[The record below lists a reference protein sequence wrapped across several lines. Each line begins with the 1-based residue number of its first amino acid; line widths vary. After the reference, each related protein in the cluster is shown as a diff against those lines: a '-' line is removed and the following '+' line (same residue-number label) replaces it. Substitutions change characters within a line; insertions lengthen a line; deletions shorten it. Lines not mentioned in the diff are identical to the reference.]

1 MTTKRKRKK
10 TVRKFTFSMRKKMMV
25 LFSVL
30 IACLCALI
38 IRLMYINYS
47 DGEKYEKKVLS
58 MQSYDSKTIP
68 FQRGSIIDRQGNIM
82 ATSVAVYNVIVD
94 CTVLTSKEEYI
105 EPTIE
110 TLLQCFPEIDET
122 KLRKHIEEK
131 KTDPY
136 EVFLEELP
144 YDRIRAFEDIQNA
157 VDEDNN
163 KLNPNIKGV
172 WFEKEYQRSY
182 PFGSLASSVIGF
194 SSAGNVGT
202 IGLENYY
209 NDTLNGINGRQY
221 GYLNSD
227 SDFEKTVIAPQDGNT
242 VITTIDANIQSIVE
256 KKILEFNEAYRDNYK
271 EGAGSKNTAVIIAN
285 PNNGE
290 ILAMAEYPTFD
301 LNTPRDMSIIDMDAV
316 EEAVQE
322 EIKKLQTKQEEGTE
336 DTSEETD
343 ESEENDENEAG
354 EDEAGESGDNNEAE
368 GNEDNAEANN
378 GEDNP
383 VEENQDDAQTNEQD
397 DDNDEDNA
405 DNIEDVE
412 EDAAVVTELTEE
424 EIAAIRSKKIT
435 EAFDAIWKNYCVT
448 ETFEPG
454 SVQKVF
460 TIAGGIETGTVS
472 TSQTYVCDGYEIV
485 GGERV
490 RCVNRSGHGVETLE
504 GALMDSCNDA
514 LMQMSYTIG
523 KDNFLRYQTI
533 FNFGL
538 KTGIDLPGETNTST
552 LVFNQNN
559 MTPIDLATNSFGQ
572 NFNCTMVQM
581 VSAFSSVI
589 NGGTYYQPHLVSKIT
604 DSDGNTVS
612 MIEPTVLKQTV
623 SEQTSKTLRQYLESV
638 VSDGTA
644 SSAKVDGYSMGGKT
658 GTAEKQP
665 RKKGNYLV
673 SFMGFLP
680 ADDPELLIYCI
691 VDEPNTE
698 DQSHSYYAQNIVRE
712 ILEEVLPYMSIYPDE
727 ELTGVNAN
735 LDITGTD
742 PYFTGERDGNYLP
755 EE

>member
-1 MTTKRKRKK
+1 MAEKRKK
-10 TVRKFTFSMRKKMMV
+10 KKPVRKFTFSMRKKMMV
-25 LFSVL
+25 LFSAL

-38 IRLMYINYS
+38 IRLMYINYT

-58 MQSYDSKTIP
+58 MQSYDSKAIP
-68 FQRGSIIDRQGNIM
+68 FRRGSIVDRQGNVM

-110 TLLQCFPEIDET
+110 ALMEYFPELDES
-122 KLRKHIEEK
+122 KLRKHIKEK
-131 KTDPY
+131 KSDPY

-144 YDRIRAFEDIQNA
+144 YERIHVFQEFQNA

-163 KLNPNIKGV
+163 KINPNIKGV
-172 WFEKEYQRSY
+172 WFEKEYQRNY

-202 IGLENYY
+202 IGLEKYY
-209 NDTLNGINGRQY
+209 NDILNGIDGRQY

-227 SDFEKTVIAPQDGNT
+227 SAFEKTVIAPQDGNT
-242 VITTIDANIQSIVE
+242 LISTIDANIQSIVE
-256 KKILEFNEAYRDNYK
+256 KKILEFNEAYRNNHRQ
-271 EGAGSKNTAVIIAN
+271 GAGSANTAVIIAN

-301 LNTPRDMSIIDMDAV
+301 LNTPRDTSILDMAKV

-322 EIKKLQTKQEEGTE
+322 EIKKRQTQPEEAEGDE
-336 DTSEETD
+336 D
-343 ESEENDENEAG
+343 
-354 EDEAGESGDNNEAE
+354 GESGANEEENE
-368 GNEDNAEANN
+368 GEANN
-378 GEDNP
+378 GEDTPAEGNENEAEGNNGEDGNSP
-383 VEENQDDAQTNEQD
+383 EENEGEAGENVEENEGEDDASGE
-397 DDNDEDNA
+397 NDQA
-405 DNIEDVE
+405 DSQEP
-412 EDAAVVTELTEE
+412 VVVRELTEE
-424 EIAAIRSKKIT
+424 EISVIRSTKIT
-435 EAFDAIWKNYCVT
+435 EALDDIWKNYCVT
-448 ETFEPG
+448 MTFEPG
-454 SVQKVF
+454 SVQKAF
-460 TIAGGIETGTVS
+460 TIAAGIETGTVS
-472 TSQTYVCDGYEIV
+472 TNQTYVCDGYEIV
-485 GGERV
+485 GGRRV
-490 RCVNRSGHGVETLE
+490 KCVNRGGHGTETVE

-514 LMQMSYTIG
+514 LMQMSYSIG

-552 LVFNQNN
+552 LVFNEDN

-581 VSAFSSVI
+581 VSAFSSII
-589 NGGTYYQPHLVSKIT
+589 NGGTYYQPHLISKVV

-612 MIEPTVLKQTV
+612 VIEPTVLKQTI
-623 SEQTSKTLRQYLESV
+623 SEQTSNTLRQYLESV
-638 VSDGTA
+638 VSEGTA
-644 SSAKVDGYSMGGKT
+644 STAKVDGYSMGGKT
-658 GTAEKQP
+658 GTAEKLP

-680 ADDPELLIYCI
+680 AEDPELLIYCI
-691 VDEPNTE
+691 VDEPNSA
-698 DQSHSYYAQNIVRE
+698 DQPHSYYAQNIVRE
-712 ILEEVLPYMSIYPDE
+712 ILEEVLPYMNIYPDE
-727 ELTGVNAN
+727 ELTGINAN

-742 PYFTGERDGNYLP
+742 PYFTGVRDGNYLP
-755 EE
+755 TE

>member
-10 TVRKFTFSMRKKMMV
+10 TVRKFTFSMRKKMAV

-68 FQRGSIIDRQGNIM
+68 FQRGSIVDRQGNVM
-82 ATSVAVYNVIVD
+82 ATSVAVYNVVVD

-105 EPTIE
+105 KPTIE

-136 EVFLEELP
+136 EVFLRQLP

-172 WFEKEYQRSY
+172 WFETEYRRNY

-194 SSAGNVGT
+194 SSSGNVGT

-256 KKILEFNEAYRDNYK
+256 KKILEFNEAYRDNYRK
-271 EGAGSKNTAVIIAN
+271 GAGSKTTAVIIAN

-301 LNTPRDMSIIDMDAV
+301 LNAPRDTSILDMDAI
-316 EEAVQE
+316 EDAVQE
-322 EIKKLQTKQEEGTE
+322 EIKKLQTQQEEDTE
-336 DTSEETD
+336 QEQEE
-343 ESEENDENEAG
+343 
-354 EDEAGESGDNNEAE
+354 
-368 GNEDNAEANN
+368 
-378 GEDNP
+378 P
-383 VEENQDDAQTNEQD
+383 VK
-397 DDNDEDNA
+397 
-405 DNIEDVE
+405 
-412 EDAAVVTELTEE
+412 ELTEE
-424 EIAAIRSKKIT
+424 EISVIRSKKIT
-435 EAFDAIWKNYCVT
+435 EALDAIWKNYCVN

-454 SVQKVF
+454 SVQKAF

-472 TSQTYVCDGYEIV
+472 TNQTYLCDGYEYIA
-485 GGERV
+485 GRTI
-490 RCVNRSGHGVETLE
+490 RCVNRGGHGVETLE

-538 KTGIDLPGETNTST
+538 KTGIDLPGEVNTST
-552 LVFNQNN
+552 LVFHEDN
-559 MTPIDLATNSFGQ
+559 MTTIDLATNSFGQ

-581 VSAFSSVI
+581 VSAFSSLI

-604 DSDGNTVS
+604 DLDGNTVS
-612 MIEPTVLKQTV
+612 MIQPTALKQTV
-623 SEQTSKTLRQYLESV
+623 SEQTSKTLRGYLESV
-638 VSDGTA
+638 VARGTA
-644 SSAKVDGYSMGGKT
+644 SVAKVDGYSMGGKT
-658 GTAEKQP
+658 GTAEKLP
-665 RKKGNYLV
+665 RKQGNYLV

-691 VDEPNTE
+691 VDEPNSE
-698 DQSHSYYAQNIVRE
+698 DQPHSYYAQNIVRE
-712 ILEEVLPYMSIYPDE
+712 ILEEVLPYMNIYPDE
-727 ELTGVNAN
+727 ELTGINAN
-735 LDITGTD
+735 QDITGTD
-742 PYFTGERDGNYLP
+742 PYFTGVRDGDYLP
-755 EE
+755 VEE